1 MIKSLKHRKEINMVT
16 IKFFNNERKILASVE
31 IKDSVSITEALNKL
45 TKNELQT
52 IKQAYI
58 LFREKRLDFEVPT
71 LDELKNIEDFAVWLL
86 DDVDALYNFY
96 DIDEIDDR
104 ENITI
109 RQLYEMA
116 KKSNALDIPITYNS
130 FYDDENIFLKKPDV
144 TITNMEVNLF

>member
-1 MIKSLKHRKEINMVT
+1 MVIIT
-16 IKFFNNERKILASVE
+16 FFNNERKTLASVE
-31 IKDSVSITEALNKL
+31 AKDSISITDALNKL
-45 TKNELQT
+45 TKNELQA

-58 LFREKRLDFEVPT
+58 FFREKQLDLEVPT
-71 LDELKNIEDFAVWLL
+71 LDELKNIEDFAGWLL
-86 DDVDALYNFY
+86 DDIDALYNFY
-96 DIDEIDDR
+96 NIDEIDDR

-144 TITNMEVNLF
+144 TVTNTEVNLF

>member
-1 MIKSLKHRKEINMVT
+1 MVI

-71 LDELKNIEDFAVWLL
+71 LDELKNIEDFAGWLL

-109 RQLYEMA
+109 RQLYEIA

-130 FYDDENIFLKKPDV
+130 FYDDENFFLKKPDV